1 MCGICGKVSFAGD
14 DVGRPTLERMCA
26 ALVHR
31 GPDDEGVYIA
41 GRVGLAQRR
50 LSIIDLSHDGVAPLS
65 NEDGTIW
72 VTFNGEIYNFPQLR
86 AELSARGHIFRT
98 RTDTETIVHLY
109 EEHGVECLSRL
120 KGMFALAIWDQKRQ
134 RLFAARDRLGKK
146 PFFYVRTSAGLTF
159 ASSIKALLADSAVAA
174 VPNYRALDDFLTY
187 QYVPSPE
194 TAFTGIY
201 KLPPGH
207 YLTFERDTGLEVRRY
222 WRPPLVTG
230 PMKTRP
236 DPLTIEAELLERL
249 EAAVRARLIAD
260 VPLGAFLSGGVDSGA
275 VVALMAR
282 ASNRPVKTFSI
293 GFEEQD
299 FDELPAARLLAD
311 RYATEHHEFIV
322 RPDATEVLPHLVRHY
337 GEPFADPSA
346 VPTYYLSKL
355 TRGYVTVALSGDGG
369 DENFAGY
376 DNYQIVSAWGHANI
390 VPGFARRAVRAGVAE
405 VVERLPYH
413 PLSARVD
420 RASAMLASEL
430 SERFRLQSSVL
441 KPEEKRALYSDRF
454 RELLVGS
461 GGESRCGPG
470 ALVADPNV
478 EPLDW
483 MTWHD
488 LQFYLPD
495 CLMVKVDV
503 ASMANS
509 LEVRCPLLDHEFV
522 EFTATIPAALKRNET
537 GGKVIFKRA
546 LAQLLPAETLDR
558 AKKGFGVPLRRWFRA
573 ELLDMTRGTLLDD
586 RAQRRG
592 LFHPSLVRQLVADHA
607 AGRRDWSHR
616 LWALVWLELWFR
628 EFVD

>member
-31 GPDDEGVYIA
+31 GPDDEGVYVA

-109 EEHGVECLSRL
+109 EERGVECLSRL

-207 YLTFERDTGLEVRRY
+207 FLTFERDTGLEVRRY
-222 WRPPLVTG
+222 WRPPLVNG

-376 DNYQIVSAWGHANI
+376 DNYQI
-390 VPGFARRAVRAGVAE
+390 
-405 VVERLPYH
+405 
-413 PLSARVD
+413 
-420 RASAMLASEL
+420 
-430 SERFRLQSSVL
+430 
-441 KPEEKRALYSDRF
+441 
-454 RELLVGS
+454 
-461 GGESRCGPG
+461 
-470 ALVADPNV
+470 
-478 EPLDW
+478 
-483 MTWHD
+483 
-488 LQFYLPD
+488 
-495 CLMVKVDV
+495 
-503 ASMANS
+503 
-509 LEVRCPLLDHEFV
+509 
-522 EFTATIPAALKRNET
+522 
-537 GGKVIFKRA
+537 
-546 LAQLLPAETLDR
+546 
-558 AKKGFGVPLRRWFRA
+558 
-573 ELLDMTRGTLLDD
+573 
-586 RAQRRG
+586 
-592 LFHPSLVRQLVADHA
+592 A
-607 AGRRDWSHR
+607 AGSSAAPGRRC
-616 LWALVWLELWFR
+616 
-628 EFVD
+628 